1 MKVTLKIYSGLR
13 NYVKNYDIEK
23 GITLEVDKGKTIKQ
37 LLKENINHEKAIE
50 AISMVTLNDRI
61 VSYKDYNRK
70 LKDGN
75 LIKVFPPIGGGW
87 MRL

>member
-23 GITLEVDKGKTIKQ
+23 GITLEVDKGKTLKQ

-61 VSYKDYNRK
+61 IPYGNYDLKF
-70 LKDGN
+70 KDGDI
-75 LIKVFPPIGGGW
+75 IKVFPPVGGG
-87 MRL
+87 